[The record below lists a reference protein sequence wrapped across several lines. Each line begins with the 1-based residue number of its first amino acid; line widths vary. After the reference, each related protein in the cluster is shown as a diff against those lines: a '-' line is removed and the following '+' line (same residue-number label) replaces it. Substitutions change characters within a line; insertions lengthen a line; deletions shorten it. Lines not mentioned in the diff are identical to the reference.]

1 MRIREHHEAPKGFI
15 ALNKTPIILES
26 IQKLKQQGVN
36 DILIVTGYNADFYN
50 ELAKTDDAIT
60 TLFNKKFS
68 DSGSLYSLYCAK
80 DWIKDE
86 FLLLESDLIYETRAI
101 NTICNAPEQ
110 NVILLS
116 GTTES
121 GDEVY
126 VETQEKQLKNM
137 SKKRE
142 SLNSKNIL
150 GEFVGIN
157 KLGLT
162 AYQKLVHLLETDNS
176 LLENGNYE
184 ENGLVELSKH
194 TPVYCLKIPDLLWCE
209 IDNLDHLERAKGIY
223 EKIKCHREERYTLRV
238 QVDAAISMH
247 NKNRNKNDN
256 KHKT

>member
-1 MRIREHHEAPKGFI
+1 MRIRKHHQAPKGFI
-15 ALNKTPIILES
+15 ALNEIPIILES
-26 IQKLKQQGVN
+26 IQKLKQPGIH
-36 DILIVTGYNADFYN
+36 DILIVTGYNADFYD

-60 TLFNKKFS
+60 THFNEKFS
-68 DSGSLYSLYCAK
+68 DSGSLYSLYCAR
-80 DWIKDE
+80 DWIKGE
-86 FLLLESDLIYETRAI
+86 FLLLESDLVYETRAI
-101 NTICNAPEQ
+101 NTICDTPQQ

-137 SKKRE
+137 SKKRD
-142 SLNSKNIL
+142 SLNMQNIL

-162 AYQKLVHLLETDNS
+162 AYQKLIHLLETDNT

-184 ENGLVELSKH
+184 ENGLVELSKY

-209 IDNLDHLERAKGIY
+209 IDNLDHLERAKTIY
-223 EKIKCHREERYTLRV
+223 QKISGK
-238 QVDAAISMH
+238 
-247 NKNRNKNDN
+247 
-256 KHKT
+256 